1 MNNSNNNSEIKK
13 FLLKHK
19 QEFKNNRNGNKSV
32 LCFICPLRKA
42 KEELH
47 YGEMTCLEI
56 YKDIIASFG
65 KKPIDPSTC
74 AQAFSEIVRIGFKK
88 NYIIKN
94 E

>member
-19 QEFKNNRNGNKSV
+19 QEFKNNRNRSIS
-32 LCFICPLRKA
+32 CFICPLRKA
-42 KEELH
+42 REELH
-47 YGEMTCLEI
+47 YGEITCLEI
-56 YKDIIASFG
+56 YKNIIASFG

-74 AQAFSEIVRIGFKK
+74 SQAISEIVKIGFK